1 MNKTQKISCSNDVN
15 KEDSHN
21 CSLPLETTLA
31 KNTKNESDD
40 TIRADVVL
48 IIDDTLTNLEV
59 LSNYL
64 KSAGFTV
71 SIASDGINAL
81 NQAENIEPDII
92 LLDILMPGMNGFE
105 VCRKLKANPKTKDI
119 PVLFMTG
126 LTDIADKV
134 KGFELGGVD
143 YVTKPIN
150 KEEVVARIKTHI
162 SLQRMRSHLQIQNS
176 QLNQEV
182 LIRQQTEAQL
192 KKSQQLLNNLNQELE
207 HRVAERTAELVR
219 AKKQLETVNIEL
231 RNTNQELE
239 KFAYIV
245 SHDLQAPLRSLS
257 MFTQLLAQE
266 YREKLDSQADEY
278 ISYIAGGAMRMQ
290 TLIQDLLTYSR
301 AGKNEQTWVS
311 VNLAEILNQ
320 VILNLQA
327 NITENKAEIT
337 VKNLPTIIANPVEM
351 SQLLQNLIANGIK
364 FRSKVKPKIEIDTVS
379 HGRRWLISVKD
390 NGIGIEKQYRQQIF
404 QPFQRL
410 HTHNQYP
417 GTGIGLTICQKIVER
432 YGGSIWVESVVGKGA
447 IFYFTL
453 PKKEDLHQNQKQNQL
468 QSCRV
473 L

>member
-21 CSLPLETTLA
+21 CSLLLETTLA
-31 KNTKNESDD
+31 KNDKNGSDD

-105 VCRKLKANPKTKDI
+105 VCRKLKVNPKTKDI
-119 PVLFMTG
+119 PILFMTG
-126 LTDIADKV
+126 LTDVADKV

-162 SLQRMRSHLQIQNS
+162 SLQRMRSHLQLQNS

-231 RNTNQELE
+231 RNSNQELE

-327 NITENKAEIT
+327 NITENKAKIT

-364 FRSKVKPKIEIDTVS
+364 FRSKIEPKIEIDTVS
-379 HGRRWLISVKD
+379 QGKRWLISVKD
-390 NGIGIEKQYRQQIF
+390 NGIGIEKQHRQQIF
-404 QPFQRL
+404 QLFQRL
-410 HTHNQYP
+410 HTDNQYP

-432 YGGSIWVESVVGKGA
+432 YGGSIWVESVVGKGS

-453 PKKEDLHQNQKQNQL
+453 PKKEYLHQNQKQNQI